1 MTWTKIDENFP
12 EDCARVQLSDAAVRT
27 HLEAL
32 VWSMRRENGGRLRA
46 RDLDRLA
53 DTEHPEAAADELVS
67 VGFWTQLPDGWQV
80 EHQMGHQLEPEVI
93 AARRAMNAERQR
105 KYRRNAA
112 GLPEDDPD
120 PTTETQA
127 PVTRDV
133 TRDETRDP
141 EQSRT
146 EQSGSEKE
154 VLRATSQSEIREEV
168 QPDATVSP
176 FRRRYPA

>member
-32 VWSMRRENGGRLRA
+32 VWSMRRENGGRLRT

-53 DTEHPEAAADELVS
+53 DTEHPKDAADELVS
-67 VGFWTQLPDGWQV
+67 AGFWTQLPGGWQV
-80 EHQMGHQLEPEVI
+80 EHQMDHQLEPEVI
-93 AARRAMNAERQR
+93 AAKRAMNAERQR
-105 KYRRNAA
+105 KCRRKAA

-120 PTTETQA
+120 PATQTQD

-141 EQSRT
+141 EQSST
-146 EQSGSEKE
+146 EQSGPEKE
-154 VLRATSQSEIREEV
+154 VLRETTSEADKEV

-176 FRRRYPA
+176 FRRRYSA